1 MAGLIGLK
9 AICGLEAEAKLLRP
23 LGVEVLVTA
32 GDAARGKAA
41 AERAVARSTKALLS
55 FGIAGGLAPGLASG
69 TLLLPRTVLSESGEI
84 FATDEKLRSVLANAL
99 HQAGISF
106 VEDELLGLDQMAMTQ
121 AAKAALYARSRAA
134 AADTESLF
142 VARAA
147 ARVKR
152 PFLVLRAISDPY
164 EIALPPA
171 ASVGLDEHGRPAI
184 LPVLLSLLRNPLQ
197 LPSLIHAARD
207 ANRALNALKRAT
219 AALGRM

>member
-1 MAGLIGLK
+1 MAGLTGLK

-23 LGVEVLVTA
+23 LGVEALVTA
-32 GDAARGKAA
+32 GDPVRSKAA

-69 TLLLPRTVLSESGEI
+69 TLLLPRTVVSESGEI
-84 FATDEKLRSVLANAL
+84 FAADDKLRSVLANAL
-99 HQAGISF
+99 HQAGIPF
-106 VEDELLGLDQMAMTQ
+106 VEDELLGIDQMAMTQ

-134 AADTESLF
+134 AVDTESLF

-147 ARVKR
+147 VRVRR

-171 ASVGLDEHGRPAI
+171 ASVGLDERGRPAI
-184 LPVLLSLLRNPLQ
+184 LPVLLSLLQNPLQ
-197 LPSLIHAARD
+197 LPGLFRAARD
-207 ANRALNALKRAT
+207 ANRALAALKRAVT
-219 AALGRM
+219 ALGRI